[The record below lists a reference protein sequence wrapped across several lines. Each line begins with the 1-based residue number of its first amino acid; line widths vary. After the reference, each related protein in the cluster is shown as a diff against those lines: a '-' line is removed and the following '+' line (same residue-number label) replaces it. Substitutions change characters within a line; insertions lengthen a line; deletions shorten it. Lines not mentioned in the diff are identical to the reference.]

1 MQTQPHR
8 QTPALPGNAGTEL
21 LTPLG
26 AVVWLLAAGVVGV
39 VGSILLEGAR
49 VAAPIGLAPA
59 LVIVVPV
66 EIACYLLALGAGV
79 PRLPRL
85 RTTLGVVLGLILRG
99 GLTAILAF
107 VAPSPLGNDGLPG
120 QLLLY
125 YARLWPAA
133 LVQILAVTA
142 FLWLIR
148 DLLAM
153 SRPIEEEAVLPPA
166 SEDAGERRGQL
177 LRALLEPADP
187 HAIPP
192 LPMGVG
198 EGDLETPPRSRLRRG
213 RRRAAPAPQSPLIA
227 VEPAPPPA
235 RQEQETALA
244 LPTLPAAD
252 DTAALPLVGP
262 PTGAAVDSA
271 AVPPTLP
278 GAEE

>member
-1 MQTQPHR
+1 MEKRSHR
-8 QTPALPGNAGTEL
+8 QETPLHETAGAGL

-26 AVVWLLAAGVVGV
+26 AVVWLLAASVVGV

-59 LVIVVPV
+59 LVIIVPV
-66 EIACYLLALGAGV
+66 EIACYLLALGAGI

-85 RTTLGVVLGLILRG
+85 RTTLGVILGLVLRG

-107 VAPSPLGNDGLPG
+107 VAPSPLGADGLTG

-125 YARLWPAA
+125 YACLWPAA
-133 LVQILAVTA
+133 VVQVLAVTA

-148 DLLAM
+148 DLLVIA
-153 SRPIEEEAVLPPA
+153 RPVEEGPLPPPVP
-166 SEDAGERRGQL
+166 GEEGDRQKQL
-177 LRALLEPADP
+177 LQALLEPADEQ
-187 HAIPP
+187 AVPP

-198 EGDLETPPRSRLRRG
+198 EGDLEPPRRSRFRRS
-213 RRRAAPAPQSPLIA
+213 RRRPAPPPQSPLLA
-227 VEPAPPPA
+227 AEPPPPPA

-244 LPTLPAAD
+244 LPDQPAPD
-252 DTAALPLVGP
+252 DTAALPLVAP
-262 PTGAAVDSA
+262 PPQAPAEA
-271 AVPPTLP
+271 RPTLP